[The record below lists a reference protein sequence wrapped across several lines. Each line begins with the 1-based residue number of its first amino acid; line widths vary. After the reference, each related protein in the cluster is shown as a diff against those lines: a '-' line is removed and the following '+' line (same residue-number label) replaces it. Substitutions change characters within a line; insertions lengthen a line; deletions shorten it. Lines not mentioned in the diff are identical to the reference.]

1 MSRGKVLILPGDNI
15 GPEITREAVKVVNTV
30 KKRLCLPID
39 IEYGLI
45 GGAAIDIFGDPCP
58 KETIASAKQ
67 SKGILLGAVGGPK
80 WDKLELKFRPEQ
92 GLLKIRKELDFFANI
107 RPAQIFD
114 ELLDSSSLKRDVLQG
129 LDLVIVRE
137 LVGGIYFGEPRGII
151 VNDSGDKEGFNTY
164 RYSES
169 EIRRIAK
176 IAFELAMQR
185 DGRVCSVDKSNVL
198 EATKLWREII
208 TEVSID
214 FPEVTLSHMYVDN
227 AAMQLIK
234 DPKQFDVIVTGN
246 MFGDILSD
254 ISAMLTGS
262 IGMLPSASLNSSKL
276 GLYEPCHGS
285 APDIAGKGIAN
296 PLATILSA
304 AMMFRYSLGYDDEA
318 TLIESAVEKVLRD
331 GYRTIDIKTN
341 SDNGMCLNTSEMGD
355 RVVDAICELSC

>member
-1 MSRGKVLILPGDNI
+1 MSKSKILILPGDNI
-15 GPEITREAVKVVNTV
+15 GLEITREAVKVINTV

-45 GGAAIDIFGDPCP
+45 GGAAIDSCGDPCP

-80 WDKLELKFRPEQ
+80 WDKLELKLRPEQ
-92 GLLKIRKELDFFANI
+92 GLLKIRKELDFYANI
-107 RPAQIFD
+107 RPAKIFD
-114 ELLDSSSLKRDVLQG
+114 ELLDSSSLKRDVLEG
-129 LDLVIVRE
+129 LDLIIVRE
-137 LVGGIYFGEPRGII
+137 LVGGIYFGEPRGIL
-151 VNDSGDKEGFNTY
+151 VNDSGDREGFNTY

-176 IAFELAMQR
+176 IAFELAAQR

-208 TEVSID
+208 TEVSMD
-214 FPEVTLSHMYVDN
+214 FPEVSLSHMYVDN

-296 PLATILSA
+296 PLATILSV
-304 AMMFRYSLGYDDEA
+304 AMMFRYSLGYEDKA

-331 GYRTIDIKTN
+331 GYRTVDIKTS